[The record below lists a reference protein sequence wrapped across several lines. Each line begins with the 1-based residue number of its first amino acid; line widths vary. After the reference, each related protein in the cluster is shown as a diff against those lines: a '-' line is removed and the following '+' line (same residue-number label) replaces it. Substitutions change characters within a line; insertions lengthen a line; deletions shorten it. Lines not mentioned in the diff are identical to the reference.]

1 MNPSDVHVLVVEDDE
16 FTRMATIDILKSIGY
31 VVTAV
36 ENGGDALKKLT
47 DEPTRYDLVLCD
59 VMLPVLN
66 GIQLLEC
73 VQKEFN
79 LSHIPIV
86 MTSSNEEMDVVT
98 SCLSKGAKD
107 YLIKPIQY
115 NTAKTLVRHVWLSR
129 KSNNDGANRLSAANN
144 STTSI
149 WRDLE
154 VLRTIGKGTHGTVVL
169 ARRRGDGAVV
179 AVKRVRLAATSEN
192 GRKQADNEVILLKS
206 LYHVNIVRFYD
217 SFIVDNDELN
227 IVMEFSDGGNLRQ
240 VVKLRSRMQ
249 GGYFPEPLIMSWFAQ
264 LVLAV
269 SYIHGKNVLH
279 RDLKAQNVFLTKK
292 HVVKL
297 GDFGISKALSG
308 DDLANTSVGTP
319 ESMSPE
325 ICRGER
331 YGKKSDIWSLG
342 CVLYEMTMLKRPFEA
357 QSLPEMFTKICHGEY
372 DPIPTVFSKEL
383 RLLIQLMLQQ
393 DPSKRPSIEDICR
406 FPFVQAPIQAFLSDH
421 AAEFELALQT
431 EAKMNQAPQ
440 ADVDMAGQD
449 AAPVSAHFG
458 AAQYMAAVPT
468 FSPTAPED
476 VAMHQ
481 ASSLPS
487 PPSFNHSDSLREMA
501 ISSQVV
507 GLGMHK
513 PSPFDLLPTTTLQES
528 LSLADRL
535 RCLVTP
541 TEVKATLWSFYPMV
555 VTGQDLLDAYRA
567 NYLLETNKTPV
578 SNDALL
584 DLAYNAIHELMQSH
598 AIHLVYGS
606 GGPLGSADNLFRFQ
620 IDQRDCPLNMR
631 YLYKPHSTSV
641 DLPVELC
648 LQARA
653 LAAELHTHVKFPAG
667 IHLHWNL
674 ESPPADTSA
683 RLYRQFLQLIAAFQ
697 ATDISKLT
705 SKDRQVFFINIYN
718 TMVLHGLIEIGLPQT
733 SDQYKSF
740 ERDVV
745 YLIGGMNF
753 SLGDIRHGILRC
765 NRKPPSAFWGRQFE
779 AQDPR
784 LAYCFHTRDPRSLL
798 VLLEQSPPFPSA
810 TDAPILKPR
819 QTDTDLEHYMR
830 VFCQKQVGLDPAS
843 RTIRLP
849 KVLRVYLEDFGSS
862 ESELINWLA
871 QYMDDCPRDIMMYR
885 IRYASGIVV

>member
-16 FTRMATIDILKSIGY
+16 FTRVATIDILRSIGY
-31 VVTAV
+31 VITAV
-36 ENGGDALKKLT
+36 DNGGDALTKLT
-47 DEPTRYDLVLCD
+47 HEPNRYDLVLCD
-59 VMLPVLN
+59 VMLPVLT

-73 VQKEFN
+73 VQKEVS

-86 MTSSNEEMDVVT
+86 MASSNEEMDVVT

-129 KSNNDGANRLSAANN
+129 KSNNADGVSTNTNSA
-144 STTSI
+144 STHI

-240 VVKLRSRMQ
+240 VVKLRARKD
-249 GGYFPEPLIMSWFAQ
+249 GAYFPEPLIMSWFAQ

-292 HVVKL
+292 YVVKL

-308 DDLANTSVGTP
+308 DDLAMTSVGTP

-372 DPIPTVFSKEL
+372 EPVPAHAAFSKEL
-383 RLLIQLMLQQ
+383 RLLVQLMLQQ

-406 FPFVQAPIQAFLSDH
+406 FPFVQAPIQVFLSDH

-431 EAKMNQAPQ
+431 EAKMNQAP
-440 ADVDMAGQD
+440 
-449 AAPVSAHFG
+449 
-458 AAQYMAAVPT
+458 AVP
-468 FSPTAPED
+468 ED
-476 VAMHQ
+476 NHRTKQHVT
-481 ASSLPS
+481 PIPPPP
-487 PPSFNHSDSLREMA
+487 PPSSSAYDMEASRAHLEDSLRDMA

-507 GLGMHK
+507 GLGLHK
-513 PSPFDLLPTTTLQES
+513 PTPFDLLARSFDSCPSPSTEADTLS
-528 LSLADRL
+528 LSDRL

-541 TEVKATLWSFYPMV
+541 REVKTSFYSSLAMV
-555 VTGQDLLDAYRA
+555 VTGQDLVDAFRT
-567 NYLLETNKTPV
+567 NYAMQHHPHDRLHDEET
-578 SNDALL
+578 LL
-584 DLAYNAIHELMQSH
+584 DNAYHAIHDLLQSR
-598 AIHLVYGS
+598 ALHLVYGNS
-606 GGPLGSADNLFRFQ
+606 PLGSVDNLFRFQ
-620 IDQRDCPLNMR
+620 IDSKDHAPLNTR
-631 YLYKPHSTSV
+631 YLTRPNTNQTGVGTSSK
-641 DLPVELC
+641 DQPLELC
-648 LQARA
+648 LQVRA
-653 LAAELHTHVKFPAG
+653 MAATLHSNTKLFPAG
-667 IHLHWNL
+667 IHLHWSL
-674 ESPPADTSA
+674 TKPAVDASC
-683 RLYRQFLQLIAAFQ
+683 RQYRDL
-697 ATDISKLT
+697 S
-705 SKDRQVFFINIYN
+705 
-718 TMVLHGLIEIGLPQT
+718 
-733 SDQYKSF
+733 
-740 ERDVV
+740 
-745 YLIGGMNF
+745 
-753 SLGDIRHGILRC
+753 DIRHGILRC

-798 VLLEQSPPFPSA
+798 MLLEQTPPFTKPE
-810 TDAPILKPR
+810 DAPILQPR
-819 QTDTDLEHYMR
+819 QTDTDLEKYMR
-830 VFCQKQVGLDPAS
+830 VFCMKQVVVEVATKTL
-843 RTIRLP
+843 RLP
-849 KVLRVYLEDFGSS
+849 KVLRVYLDDFGAS
-862 ESELINWLA
+862 ESELVGWLA
-871 QYMDDCPRDIMMYR
+871 QYMDQCPRDLLQYR
-885 IRYASGIVV
+885 IRYLYGIAV

>member
-16 FTRMATIDILKSIGY
+16 FTRMATIDILRSIGY
-31 VVTAV
+31 VITAV
-36 ENGGDALKKLT
+36 DNGGDALKKLT
-47 DEPTRYDLVLCD
+47 DEPNRFDLVLCD
-59 VMLPVLN
+59 VMLPVLT

-73 VQKEFN
+73 VQKEVS

-86 MTSSNEEMDVVT
+86 MASSNEEMDVVT

-129 KSNNDGANRLSAANN
+129 KSNNTDSGASRVSTNTNSNAAN
-144 STTSI
+144 I

-179 AVKRVRLAATSEN
+179 AVKRVRLATTSEN

-240 VVKLRSRMQ
+240 VVKLRARKD
-249 GGYFPEPLIMSWFAQ
+249 GTYFPEPLIMSWFAQ

-292 HVVKL
+292 YVVKL

-308 DDLANTSVGTP
+308 DDLAMTSVGTP

-372 DPIPTVFSKEL
+372 EPVPSNAFSKEL
-383 RLLIQLMLQQ
+383 RLLVQLMLQQ

-406 FPFVQAPIQAFLSDH
+406 FPFVQAPIQVFLSDH

-440 ADVDMAGQD
+440 PNGMNSVVQHAVEQPPTPPTSIRDHDME
-449 AAPVSAHFG
+449 
-458 AAQYMAAVPT
+458 
-468 FSPTAPED
+468 SP
-476 VAMHQ
+476 M
-481 ASSLPS
+481 
-487 PPSFNHSDSLREMA
+487 NHSDSLREMA

-507 GLGMHK
+507 GLDIHK
-513 PSPFDLLPTTTLQES
+513 PTPFELLSRSFDRVVPTEEDS
-528 LSLADRL
+528 LSLSDRL

-541 TEVKATLWSFYPMV
+541 REIKVNFYSSYPMV
-555 VTGQDLLDAYRA
+555 VTGQDLVQAFQA
-567 NYLLETNKTPV
+567 NYAKQHPADRLNNET
-578 SNDALL
+578 LL
-584 DLAYNAIHELMQSH
+584 DLAYNAIHELLQQHSL
-598 AIHLVYGS
+598 HLVYGNS
-606 GGPLGSADNLFRFQ
+606 PLGSVDNLFRFQ
-620 IDQRDCPLNMR
+620 IDTRDGSPLNTR
-631 YLYKPHSTSV
+631 YLAPTNTAST
-641 DLPVELC
+641 DQPLELC
-648 LQARA
+648 LHARA
-653 LAAELHTHVKFPAG
+653 MAAELHSNPKFPAG

-674 ESPPADTSA
+674 SKPAADTSC
-683 RLYRQFLQLIAAFQ
+683 RQYRQFLQTVSAFQ
-697 ATDISKLT
+697 TVGISKLT

-718 TMVLHGLIEIGLPQT
+718 TMVLHGLIEVGLPQT

-740 ERDVV
+740 ERDIA
-745 YLIGGMNF
+745 YRIDGMDF
-753 SLGDIRHGILRC
+753 SLSDIRHGILRC

-798 VLLEQSPPFPSA
+798 VLLEQSPPFTKPE
-810 TDAPILKPR
+810 DAPILKPR
-819 QTDTDLEHYMR
+819 QTDTDLERYMR
-830 VFCQKQVGLDPAS
+830 LFCQKQVQVEAATKTL
-843 RTIRLP
+843 RLP
-849 KVLRVYLEDFGSS
+849 RILRVYQDDFGSS
-862 ESELINWLA
+862 ESELIGWLA
-871 QYMDDCPRDIMMYR
+871 QYMDECPRDIMQYR
-885 IRYASGIVV
+885 IRYLYGIAV

>member
-16 FTRMATIDILKSIGY
+16 FTRVATIDILRSIGY
-31 VVTAV
+31 VITAV
-36 ENGGDALKKLT
+36 DNGGDALTKLT
-47 DEPTRYDLVLCD
+47 HEPNRYDLVLCD
-59 VMLPVLN
+59 VMLPVLT

-73 VQKEFN
+73 VQKEVS

-86 MTSSNEEMDVVT
+86 MASSNEEMDVVT

-129 KSNNDGANRLSAANN
+129 KSNNADGV
-144 STTSI
+144 STNTNTASTHI

-240 VVKLRSRMQ
+240 VVKLRARKD
-249 GGYFPEPLIMSWFAQ
+249 GAYFPEPLIMSWFAQ

-292 HVVKL
+292 YVVKL

-308 DDLANTSVGTP
+308 DDLAMTSVGTP

-372 DPIPTVFSKEL
+372 EPVPAHAAFSKEL
-383 RLLIQLMLQQ
+383 RLLVQLMLQQ

-406 FPFVQAPIQAFLSDH
+406 FPFVQAPIQVFLSDH

-431 EAKMNQAPQ
+431 EAKMNQAP
-440 ADVDMAGQD
+440 
-449 AAPVSAHFG
+449 
-458 AAQYMAAVPT
+458 AVP
-468 FSPTAPED
+468 ED
-476 VAMHQ
+476 NHHTKQHVT
-481 ASSLPS
+481 PIPPP
-487 PPSFNHSDSLREMA
+487 PPSSSAYDMEASRAHLEDSLRDMA

-507 GLGMHK
+507 GLGLHK
-513 PSPFDLLPTTTLQES
+513 PTPFDLLARSFDSHPSPPTEADVLS
-528 LSLADRL
+528 LSDRL

-541 TEVKATLWSFYPMV
+541 REVKTSFYSSLAMV
-555 VTGQDLLDAYRA
+555 VTGQDLVDAFRT
-567 NYLLETNKTPV
+567 NYAMQHPHDHLHDEET
-578 SNDALL
+578 LL
-584 DLAYNAIHELMQSH
+584 DNAYHAIHDLLQSR
-598 AIHLVYGS
+598 ALHLVYGNS
-606 GGPLGSADNLFRFQ
+606 PLGSVDNLFRFQ
-620 IDQRDCPLNMR
+620 IDSKDHAPLNTR
-631 YLYKPHSTSV
+631 YLTPPISKQTGVGTSSK
-641 DLPVELC
+641 DQPLELC
-648 LQARA
+648 LQVRA
-653 LAAELHTHVKFPAG
+653 MAATLHSNTKLFPAG
-667 IHLHWNL
+667 IHLHWSL
-674 ESPPADTSA
+674 TKPAVDASC
-683 RLYRQFLQLIAAFQ
+683 RQYRDL
-697 ATDISKLT
+697 S
-705 SKDRQVFFINIYN
+705 
-718 TMVLHGLIEIGLPQT
+718 
-733 SDQYKSF
+733 
-740 ERDVV
+740 
-745 YLIGGMNF
+745 
-753 SLGDIRHGILRC
+753 DIRHGILRC

-798 VLLEQSPPFPSA
+798 MLLEQTPPFTKPE
-810 TDAPILKPR
+810 DAPILQPR
-819 QTDTDLEHYMR
+819 QTDTDLEKYMR
-830 VFCQKQVGLDPAS
+830 VFCMKQVVVEVATKTL
-843 RTIRLP
+843 RLP
-849 KVLRVYLEDFGSS
+849 KVLRVYLDDFGAS
-862 ESELINWLA
+862 ESELVGWLA
-871 QYMDDCPRDIMMYR
+871 QYMDQCPRDLLQYR
-885 IRYASGIVV
+885 IRYLYGIAV

>member
-1 MNPSDVHVLVVEDDE
+1 MNPSEVHVLVVEDDE

-31 VVTAV
+31 VITAV

-47 DEPTRYDLVLCD
+47 DDPTRYDLVLCD
-59 VMLPVLN
+59 VMLPVMT

-73 VQKEFN
+73 VQKEIH

-129 KSNNDGANRLSAANN
+129 KSNNDGANRLSSANSNAA
-144 STTSI
+144 SI

-217 SFIVDNDELN
+217 SFILDNDELN

-240 VVKLRSRMQ
+240 VVKLRSRMD

-357 QSLPEMFTKICHGEY
+357 QSLPEMFAKICHGEY
-372 DPIPTVFSKEL
+372 EPIPTNFSKEL

-406 FPFVQAPIQAFLSDH
+406 FPFVQAPIQVFLSDH

-431 EAKMNQAPQ
+431 EARMNQAPIDDNMQ
-440 ADVDMAGQD
+440 VTP
-449 AAPVSAHFG
+449 AASNFTQEG
-458 AAQYMAAVPT
+458 
-468 FSPTAPED
+468 
-476 VAMHQ
+476 VAMMM
-481 ASSLPS
+481 PS
-487 PPSFNHSDSLREMA
+487 PPSFNHSDSLREIA

-507 GLGMHK
+507 GLDIHK
-513 PSPFDLLPTTTLQES
+513 PMPLEFLSRSFEPRQET

-541 TEVKATLWSFYPMV
+541 TEVKVNIFTFHSMV
-555 VTGQDLLDAYRA
+555 VTGQDLVHAFETDYGLQNHGAPISREA
-567 NYLLETNKTPV
+567 LLEK
-578 SNDALL
+578 AL
-584 DLAYNAIHELMQSH
+584 NAIHGLHQ
-598 AIHLVYGS
+598 AKALHLVYGS
-606 GGPLGSADNLFRFQ
+606 SHLGSSDNLFRFQ
-620 IDQRDCPLNMR
+620 IDQRDCPMNMR
-631 YLYKPHSTSV
+631 YIATGGPEQPL
-641 DLPVELC
+641 ELC
-648 LQARA
+648 LQVRA
-653 LAAELHTHVKFPAG
+653 MIAELHAHPKFPAG
-667 IHLHWNL
+667 IHLHWSL
-674 ESPPADTSA
+674 TTAAVDSSA
-683 RLYRQFLQLIAAFQ
+683 RIFRQFLQAIAAFQ
-697 ATDISKLT
+697 TLDISKLT

-718 TMVLHGLIEIGLPQT
+718 TMVLHGVIEIGLPQT
-733 SDQYKSF
+733 SEQYKSF
-740 ERDVV
+740 EKEVAYR
-745 YLIGGMNF
+745 IGGMNF

-779 AQDPR
+779 TSDPR
-784 LAYCFHTRDPRSLL
+784 LAYCFHTRDPRALL
-798 VLLEQSPPFPSA
+798 ALIEQTPPFPSA
-810 TDAPILKPR
+810 AEAPIVNPR
-819 QTDTDLEHYMR
+819 QADTDLENFMHM
-830 VFCQKQVGLDPAS
+830 FCQKQVAMDIPSKSL
-843 RTIRLP
+843 RLP
-849 KVLRVYLEDFGSS
+849 KVLRVYMDDFGSS
-862 ESELINWLA
+862 ETELIQWLA
-871 QYMDDCPRDIMMYR
+871 QYLDNCPRDIFMYR
-885 IRYASGIVV
+885 IRYAPGIIV

>member
-16 FTRMATIDILKSIGY
+16 FTRVATIDILRSIGY
-31 VVTAV
+31 VITAV
-36 ENGGDALKKLT
+36 DNGGDALTKLT
-47 DEPTRYDLVLCD
+47 HEPNRYDLVLCD
-59 VMLPVLN
+59 VMLPVLT

-73 VQKEFN
+73 VQKEVS

-86 MTSSNEEMDVVT
+86 MASSNEEMDVVT

-129 KSNNDGANRLSAANN
+129 KSNNADGVSTNTNSA
-144 STTSI
+144 STHI

-240 VVKLRSRMQ
+240 VVKLRARKD
-249 GGYFPEPLIMSWFAQ
+249 GAYFPEPLIMSWFAQ

-292 HVVKL
+292 YVVKL

-308 DDLANTSVGTP
+308 DDLAMTSVGTP

-372 DPIPTVFSKEL
+372 EPVPAHAAFSKEL
-383 RLLIQLMLQQ
+383 RLLVQLMLQQ

-406 FPFVQAPIQAFLSDH
+406 FPFVQAPIQVFLSDH

-431 EAKMNQAPQ
+431 EAKMNQAP
-440 ADVDMAGQD
+440 
-449 AAPVSAHFG
+449 
-458 AAQYMAAVPT
+458 AVP
-468 FSPTAPED
+468 ED
-476 VAMHQ
+476 NHRTKQHVT
-481 ASSLPS
+481 PIPPPP
-487 PPSFNHSDSLREMA
+487 PPSSSAYDMEASRAHLEDSLRDMA

-507 GLGMHK
+507 GLGLHK
-513 PSPFDLLPTTTLQES
+513 PTPFDLLARSFDSCPSPSTEADTLS
-528 LSLADRL
+528 LSDRL

-541 TEVKATLWSFYPMV
+541 REVKTSFYSSLAMV
-555 VTGQDLLDAYRA
+555 VTGQDLVDAFRT
-567 NYLLETNKTPV
+567 NYAMQHHPHDRLHDEET
-578 SNDALL
+578 LL
-584 DLAYNAIHELMQSH
+584 DNAYHAIHDLLQSR
-598 AIHLVYGS
+598 ALHLVYGNS
-606 GGPLGSADNLFRFQ
+606 PLGSVDNLFRFQ
-620 IDQRDCPLNMR
+620 IDSKDHAPLNTR
-631 YLYKPHSTSV
+631 YLTRPNTNQTGVGTSSK
-641 DLPVELC
+641 DQPLELC
-648 LQARA
+648 LQVRA
-653 LAAELHTHVKFPAG
+653 MAATLHSNTKLFPAG
-667 IHLHWNL
+667 IHLHWSL
-674 ESPPADTSA
+674 TKPAVDASC
-683 RLYRQFLQLIAAFQ
+683 RQYREFLQAVSAFHNVG
-697 ATDISKLT
+697 ISKLT
-705 SKDRQVFFINIYN
+705 SKDRQVFFINVYN
-718 TMVLHGLIEIGLPQT
+718 TMVIHGLIEVGLPQT
-733 SDQYKSF
+733 SDQYKAF

-745 YLIGGMNF
+745 YHGMDF
-753 SLGDIRHGILRC
+753 SLSDIRHGILRC

-798 VLLEQSPPFPSA
+798 MLLEQTPPFTKPE
-810 TDAPILKPR
+810 DAPILQPR
-819 QTDTDLEHYMR
+819 QTDTDLEKYMR
-830 VFCQKQVGLDPAS
+830 VFCMKQVVVEVATKTL
-843 RTIRLP
+843 RLP
-849 KVLRVYLEDFGSS
+849 KVLRVYLDDFGAS
-862 ESELINWLA
+862 ESELVGWLA
-871 QYMDDCPRDIMMYR
+871 QYMDQCPRDLLQYR
-885 IRYASGIVV
+885 IRYLYGIAV

>member
-16 FTRMATIDILKSIGY
+16 FTRVATIDILRSIGY
-31 VVTAV
+31 VITAV
-36 ENGGDALKKLT
+36 DNGGDALTKLT
-47 DEPTRYDLVLCD
+47 HEPNRYDLVLCD
-59 VMLPVLN
+59 VMLPVLT

-73 VQKEFN
+73 VQKEVS

-86 MTSSNEEMDVVT
+86 MASSNEEMDVVT

-129 KSNNDGANRLSAANN
+129 KSNNADGVSTNTNSA
-144 STTSI
+144 STHI

-240 VVKLRSRMQ
+240 VVKLRARKD
-249 GGYFPEPLIMSWFAQ
+249 GAYFPEPLIMSWFAQ

-292 HVVKL
+292 YVVKL

-308 DDLANTSVGTP
+308 DDLAMTSVGTP

-372 DPIPTVFSKEL
+372 EPVPAHAAFSKEL
-383 RLLIQLMLQQ
+383 RLLVQLMLQQ

-406 FPFVQAPIQAFLSDH
+406 FPFVQAPIQVFLSDH

-431 EAKMNQAPQ
+431 EAKMNQAP
-440 ADVDMAGQD
+440 
-449 AAPVSAHFG
+449 
-458 AAQYMAAVPT
+458 AVP
-468 FSPTAPED
+468 ED
-476 VAMHQ
+476 NHRTKQHVT
-481 ASSLPS
+481 PIPPPP
-487 PPSFNHSDSLREMA
+487 PPSSSAYDMEASRAHLEDSLRDMA

-507 GLGMHK
+507 GLGLHK
-513 PSPFDLLPTTTLQES
+513 PTPFDLLARSFDSCPSPTEADTLS
-528 LSLADRL
+528 LSDRL

-541 TEVKATLWSFYPMV
+541 REVKTSFYSSLAMV
-555 VTGQDLLDAYRA
+555 VTGQDLVDAFRT
-567 NYLLETNKTPV
+567 NYAMQHHPHDRLHDEET
-578 SNDALL
+578 LL
-584 DLAYNAIHELMQSH
+584 DNAYHAIHDLLQSR
-598 AIHLVYGS
+598 ALHLVYGNS
-606 GGPLGSADNLFRFQ
+606 PLGSVDNLFRFQ
-620 IDQRDCPLNMR
+620 IDSKDHAPLNTR
-631 YLYKPHSTSV
+631 YLTRPNTNQTGVGTSSK
-641 DLPVELC
+641 DQPLELC
-648 LQARA
+648 LQVRA
-653 LAAELHTHVKFPAG
+653 MAATLHSNTKLFPAG
-667 IHLHWNL
+667 IHLHWSL
-674 ESPPADTSA
+674 TKPAVDASC
-683 RLYRQFLQLIAAFQ
+683 RQYRDL
-697 ATDISKLT
+697 S
-705 SKDRQVFFINIYN
+705 
-718 TMVLHGLIEIGLPQT
+718 
-733 SDQYKSF
+733 
-740 ERDVV
+740 
-745 YLIGGMNF
+745 
-753 SLGDIRHGILRC
+753 DIRHGILRC

-798 VLLEQSPPFPSA
+798 MLLEQTPPFTKPE
-810 TDAPILKPR
+810 DAPILQPR
-819 QTDTDLEHYMR
+819 QTDTDLEKYMR
-830 VFCQKQVGLDPAS
+830 VFCMKQVVVEVATKTL
-843 RTIRLP
+843 RLP
-849 KVLRVYLEDFGSS
+849 KVLRVYLDDFGAS
-862 ESELINWLA
+862 ESELVGWLA
-871 QYMDDCPRDIMMYR
+871 QYMDQCPRDLLQYR
-885 IRYASGIVV
+885 IRYLYGIAV